1 MTYSLSVFIGRFEPF
16 HQGHAHVVT
25 EALGHAKR
33 VLILI
38 GSAHEPRSLRNPFS
52 FDERREMILSCF
64 SVADQK
70 RIICAPLLDVR
81 YNDTLWV
88 AQVQRAVYAH
98 EEDDAQITLIGRKG
112 KGNGY
117 YTNLFPQWAHTQ
129 TESISVK
136 PGTDIRTHLF
146 ENGTVDSVTDD
157 LPPPVVPYISA
168 FLKSADGADLMKEY
182 AFVEKYK
189 KGWENTPFPPTHVT
203 VDAVVVQSAH
213 VLLVRRG
220 AYPGKGLYAL
230 PGGFIHAEETLVNAM
245 VRKLKDETQIKVPVP
260 ALMGSIKSQST
271 FDAPFR
277 SVRGRTITHAFY
289 VELRSEEQL
298 PKIKSS
304 GENDGCF
311 WVPLGTLNPAE
322 MYEDHYFIIQK
333 MIGMM

>member
-1 MTYSLSVFIGRFEPF
+1 MTYSLAVFIGRFEPF
-16 HQGHAHVVT
+16 HRGHAHVVT
-25 EALGHAKR
+25 EALRSAKR
-33 VLILI
+33 VLVLI
-38 GSAHEPRSLRNPFS
+38 GSANEPRSLRNPFS
-52 FDERREMILSCF
+52 FDERRGMILSCF
-64 SVADQK
+64 STADQK

-88 AQVQRAVYAH
+88 AQVQRAVYEH
-98 EEDDAQITLIGRKG
+98 EEDDSQITLIGRKG

-129 TESISVK
+129 TDSLSVK
-136 PGTDIRTHLF
+136 SGTDIRSLIF
-146 ENGTVDSVTDD
+146 QNGNIKDITDD
-157 LPPPVVPYISA
+157 LPPSVASYTKD
-168 FLKSADGADLMKEY
+168 FLDSPDGAELQKEY
-182 AFVEKYK
+182 TFIEKYK

-230 PGGFIHAEETLVNAM
+230 PGGFIHAAETLVNAM

-260 ALMGSIKSQST
+260 ALIGSIKSQAT

-277 SVRGRTITHAFY
+277 SVRGRTITHAFHL
-289 VELRSEEQL
+289 ELRSEEQL

-304 GENDGCF
+304 SENDGCF
-311 WVPLGTLNPAE
+311 WVPLGMLNSGE

-333 MIGMM
+333 MIGMI